1 VDQDKVATNEKHKRM
16 GNKTMSVS
24 KDDSG
29 KESIECVTNNVT
41 KAVVDNNPFLDL
53 WMVLI

>member
-1 VDQDKVATNEKHKRM
+1 VATNEKHKRM